1 MPGTLLKEPLGN
13 ELQKHEP
20 DKHEINLRRK
30 DYLEE
35 LEIMHSFVFRMILNK
50 LFDGLTLT

>member
-1 MPGTLLKEPLGN
+1 MPGALLKELWGN
-13 ELQKHEP
+13 ELKKHEP
-20 DKHEINLRRK
+20 DKYEINLRRK